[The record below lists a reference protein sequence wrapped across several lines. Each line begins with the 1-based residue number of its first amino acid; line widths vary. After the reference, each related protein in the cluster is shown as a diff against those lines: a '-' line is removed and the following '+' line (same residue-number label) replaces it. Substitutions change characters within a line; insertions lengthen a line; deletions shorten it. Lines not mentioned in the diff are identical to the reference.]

1 MERRHDRTRKMV
13 DEVMKEIHPLPQKVL
28 DWIRDEVM
36 KPYRYIFYNYQK
48 GKKIQKG
55 FCSYCNQMVD
65 IQGTKHKG
73 TAICPHCHSEVT
85 LIANGKYRDKVAR
98 MQDQSHF
105 VYIQPTKDGWCAR
118 YFDVISVMD
127 GRGGKD
133 SSQYY
138 HKEIGRYFYST
149 QKSCYTGFYEWKNFF
164 QTGEM
169 RFCKVDERFSMPCKI
184 YPKSL
189 NTVRQKDSRLRYIP
203 LEDIAAHIKEDAC
216 LLIDAC
222 WRTPLQ
228 VEYMAK
234 MGLYR
239 MLEESVSRYGHKI
252 PEGKTPAEMF
262 GLSGQPL
269 KAILSINPSWG
280 QVETYRKIIEH
291 QKNADVDVFC
301 RLYQKSGYHM
311 STRDL
316 KEALQENKELKQQQ
330 QQLKHLLEEKERQ
343 ATESASQLDI
353 AISERQRMQDKLNE
367 SVNRNAGYEK
377 SLQLKIDAAKRLEA
391 EKKAAEEKQKESE
404 KKAQE
409 LQQKMEE
416 LENQKPEV
424 DQQVIGELQAEA
436 EKQAE
441 RRFAQEI
448 EKLRA
453 EKEKAEQ
460 RAAEAEERN
469 KQLQSKANSEQSKEL
484 IVFDEK
490 FKSFQDSYNQINQL
504 IAKME
509 TPTADKV
516 RGAVRKLL
524 SVMEQKLG

>member
-1 MERRHDRTRKMV
+1 MYEVENMDFEEIAEMSFEEMESETRLQQLAVEIVTFDR
-13 DEVMKEIHPLPQKVL
+13 QA
-28 DWIRDEVM
+28 
-36 KPYRYIFYNYQK
+36 
-48 GKKIQKG
+48 KI
-55 FCSYCNQMVD
+55 
-65 IQGTKHKG
+65 
-73 TAICPHCHSEVT
+73 TAVS
-85 LIANGKYRDKVAR
+85 
-98 MQDQSHF
+98 
-105 VYIQPTKDGWCAR
+105 CA
-118 YFDVISVMD
+118 I
-127 GRGGKD
+127 
-133 SSQYY
+133 
-138 HKEIGRYFYST
+138 EIGERLLEAKELVPHGEWGNWLKKNVNYSQST
-149 QKSCYTGFYEWKNFF
+149 ANNF
-164 QTGEM
+164 M
-169 RFCKVDERFSMPCKI
+169 
-184 YPKSL
+184 
-189 NTVRQKDSRLRYIP
+189 
-203 LEDIAAHIKEDAC
+203 
-216 LLIDAC
+216 
-222 WRTPLQ
+222 
-228 VEYMAK
+228 
-234 MGLYR
+234 
-239 MLEESVSRYGHKI
+239 
-252 PEGKTPAEMF
+252 
-262 GLSGQPL
+262 
-269 KAILSINPSWG
+269 
-280 QVETYRKIIEH
+280 
-291 QKNADVDVFC
+291 
-301 RLYQKSGYHM
+301 RLYKEYGNDQGSLFTTLTNSQTIMNLDVSKALALTVLPPEEREEFVSEHDVESM

-409 LQQKMEE
+409 LQRKMEE

-460 RAAEAEERN
+460 RAAEAEEKNR
-469 KQLQSKANSEQSKEL
+469 QLQSKANSEQSKEL

-504 IAKME
+504 IAKKE
-509 TPTADKV
+509 GPTADKV